1 MLAER
6 HQRHVRF
13 LRTLARDIGHN
24 VITPNMRIKL
34 LLRHLEGQMNALKEL
49 SGNLPAPGASEEFRS
64 LLAAARGQVSTLAG
78 HFQNGALFLESLLR
92 QSHFDLGRYAPR
104 CARLDLGVQVVLPQL
119 EEYRTRM
126 EERGI
131 RLAPESFHLPDD
143 PCPVLADLGLISQIL
158 ANLLSNAVKYA
169 RPYGEDPVPWARC
182 LVTLVSGAFPGPRPG
197 VRVAVASS
205 GPPLSPEEESCL
217 FREDFRAA
225 NAADEDGTGHGLSFV
240 REIAAAHHGAAGYE
254 RLSAGN
260 VFYFLLPLAE

>member
-1 MLAER
+1 MSA
-6 HQRHVRF
+6 
-13 LRTLARDIGHN
+13 
-24 VITPNMRIKL
+24 
-34 LLRHLEGQMNALKEL
+34 
-49 SGNLPAPGASEEFRS
+49 
-64 LLAAARGQVSTLAG
+64 LAG

-104 CARLDLGVQVVLPQL
+104 YARLDVGLQVVLPQL
-119 EEYRTRM
+119 EEYRTRL

-131 RLAPESFHLPDD
+131 RLAPESFTLPDE

-169 RPYGEDPVPWARC
+169 RPYGEDAVPWARC
-182 LVTLVSGAFPGPRPG
+182 TVTLVPGAG

-205 GPPLSPEEESCL
+205 GPPLSPEDEAGL

-225 NAADEDGTGHGLSFV
+225 NAADEEGTGHGLSFV

-254 RLSAGN
+254 RLPAAN